1 MTRKVNLALPPCLKV
16 GGSLRLALIP
26 LPFPTA
32 KRREAQSLIAA
43 VKECTLALHW
53 WTRPRALHDRKGS
66 AAGVFPAQRQ
76 VITTAGQ
83 SPVPVREAEAP
94 LRAKSGW

>member
-32 KRREAQSLIAA
+32 KRRVAQSLIAA

-66 AAGVFPAQRQ
+66 AAGVFSG
-76 VITTAGQ
+76 TKAGHHD
-83 SPVPVREAEAP
+83 RW
-94 LRAKSGW
+94 AKSSTSPRS